1 MASSQDVRYS
11 RRQEQAVFDLADA
24 GPLKRFTVRGD
35 DGLPFVVHNCEN
47 IVQALARIIV
57 AWQMLQISRKYRV
70 VMTTHD
76 EVVAMPKTAQADACL
91 RFMAKWMSTAPEW
104 CGTIPLNCEGGAAF
118 NYSK

>member
-1 MASSQDVRYS
+1 M
-11 RRQEQAVFDLADA
+11 
-24 GPLKRFTVRGD
+24 RGN
-35 DGLPFVVHNCEN
+35 DGRPFIVHNCEN

-76 EVVAMPKTAQADACL
+76 EVVAIAKTAQAQRCVDY
-91 RFMAKWMSTAPEW
+91 MAKWMSTAPAW
-104 CGTIPLNCEGGAAF
+104 CSDIPLNCEGGHDV